1 MEEENQVEE
10 VEEPRVVVSQV
21 EVAEKEDV
29 DEEVAFQAEEV
40 ARMIRVVVQLRE
52 ESAGYMVALE
62 FLVFEQLELLKQV

>member
-40 ARMIRVVVQLRE
+40 ARMTRVVVQLRE
-52 ESAGYMVALE
+52 ESAGYTAALE
-62 FLVFEQLELLKQV
+62 FLVFEQVELLKQV